1 MISLSLSCIK
11 LLSLT
16 IKNSPYI
23 GVDGFPISPQVGRIV
38 TPQVIIEEAIVATN
52 TSQTAQALKEWVA
65 RHCHRAYGS
74 TSVNLHRSHNLRF
87 SCFISF
93 LPLQRY
99 VVFSNIANF
108 RTNLTIKLSIK
119 MKIKVI
125 SSLFHHF

>member
-1 MISLSLSCIK
+1 
-11 LLSLT
+11 LT
-16 IKNSPYI
+16 VKNSPYI

-74 TSVNLHRSHNLRF
+74 TSANLHRSHNLRF